1 MASRS
6 KGTTKGLNGRILSG
20 DKTYAANA
28 QEQFQKVA
36 KDTANLDVL
45 ARCKK
50 LNEFLASVSLFALR
64 GGKCRCSSGVKP
76 LQEAYMTCI
85 VIIYVHAG
93 FLARRWKRSQGAAE
107 RNTEVG

>member
-1 MASRS
+1 MLWRLHHKRAMASRS
-6 KGTTKGLNGRILSG
+6 KGTTKGLNGRTLSA

-50 LNEFLASVSLFALR
+50 LNEFLASVSLF
-64 GGKCRCSSGVKP
+64 CVRCVGHV
-76 LQEAYMTCI
+76 L
-85 VIIYVHAG
+85 
-93 FLARRWKRSQGAAE
+93 FLPAVR
-107 RNTEVG
+107 